1 MKMRPF
7 FKGLGLDNWLFA
19 NLFEWI
25 FVLLLDSYRILWK
38 LDKKPPPAAVC
49 CRWWTSTSYEE
60 NVLTMRIW
68 HWKSHWKPEYEN
80 CENKGHEYRWKIF
93 SGIIRTFKTFLNNNK
108 WHIIFQCGF
117 RGISVW
123 LDFSVWFSVSYS
135 DSDWTPWYY
144 LLLIF
149 PMTGRSSRNRTR
161 GQPHQSTA
169 WPNDWAIVDSSIM
182 PCCL

>member
-93 SGIIRTFKTFLNNNK
+93 SGIIRTFKTFLNNNLVTYN
-108 WHIIFQCGF
+108 
-117 RGISVW
+117 ISVW
-123 LDFSVWFSVSYS
+123 FQRYFSVVGLFSV
-135 DSDWTPWYY
+135 
-144 LLLIF
+144 IF
-149 PMTGRSSRNRTR
+149 SVIF
-161 GQPHQSTA
+161 
-169 WPNDWAIVDSSIM
+169 W
-182 PCCL
+182 